1 MPVDLTNRKLYIDRE
16 NDYGISPQEIGL
28 CLQDYRVDTKGM
40 ADMSIYCDD
49 NSKINKWANRKPI
62 RFNKWTKLTKDEF
75 KGMPTDASQGIFYG
89 IQFPAGTSA
98 VLNSSIFAIH
108 SAEFTY
114 LPPRGVT
121 AEYNEPF
128 RLDDFDG
135 YHHYAEPNPVARFN
149 KEEDGTLLGYR
160 DDFKDENGR
169 GGLQNIRVHYRDTN
183 DTGVDL
189 VAIYATLDNTE
200 ITDDMLARTYPCILV
215 SDADNTFNYFT
226 ALEYDDNGVIDPHPL
241 KMNGEIAEADKWSVR
256 FTKPLLSNNNV
267 GDVQRPPFQ
276 TDMKGLKA
284 SIFLLESISN
294 AGPLLSGNI
303 QVGTNFGTHWIDVSD
318 GLAASSRAIVV
329 PDDNGVTLNLRE
341 YRLYRYFIPS
351 TVSQGV
357 SAFIVNMELR
367 NESDE
372 TSVKSATLEVTLTT
386 SNGNAL
392 TKTLTSSTSLL
403 PSARFTWTELGGYVG
418 NPGTTE
424 TVTVSVKTTIEGL
437 SHTVT
442 EQFNVAIS

>member
-1 MPVDLTNRKLYIDRE
+1 MPVDLTNRKLYIDST
-16 NDYGISPQEIGL
+16 NKLGITPQEVSL
-28 CLQDYRVDTKGM
+28 CLQDYRVDTNGNVDVGM
-40 ADMSIYCDD
+40 MCS
-49 NSKINKWANRKPI
+49 SPKLEEGKWSGHKPI
-62 RFNKWTKLTKDEF
+62 RFNKWTKLTDDEF
-75 KGMPTDASQGIFYG
+75 KGMSTDASQGIFYG

-98 VLNSSIFAIH
+98 ALNSSIFEIH
-108 SAEFTY
+108 SAKFTY
-114 LPPRGVT
+114 LPPRGI
-121 AEYNEPF
+121 AYNEPF

-160 DDFKDENGR
+160 DDLKDENGK

-200 ITDDMLARTYPCILV
+200 ITDDMLSRTYPCILV

-226 ALEYDDNGVIDPHPL
+226 ALEYDDNGDVAPRPL

-267 GDVQRPPFQ
+267 GDVQRSPFQ

-284 SIFLLESISN
+284 SIFLLESIST

-351 TVSQGV
+351 KVSQGV